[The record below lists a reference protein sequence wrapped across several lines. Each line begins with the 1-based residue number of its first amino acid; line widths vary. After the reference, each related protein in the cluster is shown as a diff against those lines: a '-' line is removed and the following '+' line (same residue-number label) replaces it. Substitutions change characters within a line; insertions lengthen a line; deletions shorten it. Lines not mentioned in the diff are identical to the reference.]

1 MRSFT
6 ARNAVIIALIAA
18 TVVPGLALAEQ
29 RTARRSQAAV
39 RALTST
45 AGIKAAQRYARTRQG
60 TVAFA
65 VLDQQ
70 QRLRGLNRTMRF
82 NSASVVKAMMMVAI
96 LRRAEGRQV
105 TDDERALLKPMI
117 TRSDNDAASAI
128 YIRIGDPGLNAVARV
143 AGMRKFTPSSVWGNS
158 QITAADQVR
167 FFIQIDTLVPPAH
180 RRYARKLL
188 SSIIGPQRW
197 GIPPV
202 AKSKGL
208 KTFFKGGWR
217 ACCVHQV
224 ALIQRGRSRI
234 ALAVLTRNAPSME
247 YSHETIAR
255 IATRVLRR
263 PTR

>member
-1 MRSFT
+1 MAKS
-6 ARNAVIIALIAA
+6 AVFMVLVTA
-18 TVVPGLALAEQ
+18 TVAPGLAVAG
-29 RTARRSQAAV
+29 RGTAQRSQAAV

-45 AGIKAAQRYARTRQG
+45 AGIRAAQRFARSRQG
-60 TVAFA
+60 FVAFA
-65 VLDQQ
+65 VLDQDN
-70 QRLRGLNRTMRF
+70 RLRGLSRTEHF

-96 LRRAEGRQV
+96 LRRAEGRRV
-105 TDDERALLKPMI
+105 TDAERALLKPMI

-128 YIRIGDPGLNAVARV
+128 YIKIGDPGLNAVARV
-143 AGMRKFTPSSVWGNS
+143 AGMRKFKPSSVWGNS

-167 FFIQIDTLVPPAH
+167 FFIQIDKLVPPAH
-180 RRYARKLL
+180 HRYARKLL

-197 GIPPV
+197 GIPPI

-255 IATRVLRR
+255 IAKRVLR
-263 PTR
+263 PPS